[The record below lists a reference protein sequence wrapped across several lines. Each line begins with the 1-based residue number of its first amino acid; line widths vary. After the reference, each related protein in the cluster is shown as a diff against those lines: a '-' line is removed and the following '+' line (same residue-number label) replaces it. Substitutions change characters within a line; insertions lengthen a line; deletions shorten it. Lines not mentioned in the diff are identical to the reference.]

1 MGKCKP
7 NKVDLMQE
15 IETQLFIL
23 VQSII
28 EYRFEYKNL
37 PDEIPTYIIEDNL
50 FNYGSCVFFKDNF
63 FYYALSGANGNTLDV
78 YGNPLK
84 VRPIAK
90 NGMQFDERTNVQY
103 FDFKNN
109 KIIEK
114 DCVIMYNN
122 RYRMSTYT
130 LIYPLVNR
138 LCYLWQSLGINAA
151 LTRIKALLVA
161 NKDQAPS
168 LKALFNKFFDSE
180 KIFAIVN
187 DKSNLRE
194 NIVDK
199 LDFNIPNQQK
209 DLWEDFDKTFNLLL
223 MFCGINSNNNIDKK
237 ERLLVDELHINDTL
251 TTIIMDSYFE
261 MRVKAIEAINKLF
274 GLNIEIIDK
283 FKLKNEDTIKKD
295 DE

>member
-50 FNYGSCVFFKDNF
+50 FNYGSCVFLKDNF
-63 FYYALSGANGNTLDV
+63 FYYALSGANDNTLDV

-114 DCVIMYNN
+114 DCVI
-122 RYRMSTYT
+122 
-130 LIYPLVNR
+130 
-138 LCYLWQSLGINAA
+138 
-151 LTRIKALLVA
+151 
-161 NKDQAPS
+161 
-168 LKALFNKFFDSE
+168 
-180 KIFAIVN
+180 
-187 DKSNLRE
+187 
-194 NIVDK
+194 
-199 LDFNIPNQQK
+199 
-209 DLWEDFDKTFNLLL
+209 
-223 MFCGINSNNNIDKK
+223 
-237 ERLLVDELHINDTL
+237 
-251 TTIIMDSYFE
+251 
-261 MRVKAIEAINKLF
+261 
-274 GLNIEIIDK
+274 
-283 FKLKNEDTIKKD
+283 
-295 DE
+295 

>member
-1 MGKCKP
+1 MGKCKQ

-15 IETQLFIL
+15 IETQLFIFI
-23 VQSII
+23 QSII

-114 DCVIMYNN
+114 DCVIIYNN
-122 RYRMSTYT
+122 RYRMSTYS
-130 LIYPLVNR
+130 LIYPFVNR

-151 LTRIKALLVA
+151 LTRIKVLIVS
-161 NKDQAPS
+161 NKDQAPT

-237 ERLLVDELHINDTL
+237 ERLLVDELHINDKL

-261 MRVKAIEAINKLF
+261 IRVKAIEAINKLF

>member
-15 IETQLFIL
+15 IETQLFIFI
-23 VQSII
+23 QSII

-114 DCVIMYNN
+114 DCVIIYNN
-122 RYRMSTYT
+122 RYRMSTYS
-130 LIYPLVNR
+130 LIYPFVNR

-151 LTRIKALLVA
+151 LTRIKALIVS
-161 NKDQAPS
+161 NKDQAPT

-237 ERLLVDELHINDTL
+237 ERLLVDELHINDIL

-261 MRVKAIEAINKLF
+261 IRVKAIEAINKLF

-283 FKLKNEDTIKKD
+283 FKLKNEDKTKKD